1 MIPEQRRQILIQTII
16 SQGGATIKD
25 LSERYDVS
33 EMTIRRDL
41 RQLAKDGQI
50 RMTHGGAVP
59 TTTKKGSEQFYAL
72 KEPIN
77 REAKSAIAKY
87 AAEHFVNDDDV
98 IIIDPGTTAV
108 HMIPHLKTKT
118 GLTIVTNGLQ
128 TVNMLKEL
136 LPQANLIC
144 TGGML
149 RGVSHTFIGPTAEA
163 FFNGFFAMRYFVSSV
178 GVTLGDGLTDPQML
192 DTQVKKAM
200 LKSANETIAL
210 VDSSKFGV
218 RSTVTV
224 AAFSDLHAVVTDSE
238 LDSEVIT
245 DLTELVDVRIAVG

>member
-1 MIPEQRRQILIQTII
+1 MIPEQRRQTLIRTIF

-41 RQLAKDGQI
+41 RQLAKEGQI
-50 RMTHGGAVP
+50 RITHGGAVP
-59 TTTKKGSEQFYAL
+59 ASVKKGSEQLYSL

-77 REAKSAIAKY
+77 REAKSTIAKY
-87 AAEHFVNDDDV
+87 AAEHFVNDNDV
-98 IIIDPGTTAV
+98 IILDPGTTAV
-108 HMIPHLKTKT
+108 HMLPHLKTRA

-128 TVNMLKEL
+128 TINMIREL
-136 LPQANLIC
+136 LPQVNLIC

-149 RGVSHTFIGPTAEA
+149 RGVSHTFVGPTAEA
-163 FFNGFFAMRYFVSSV
+163 YFDGFFATRYFVSSV
-178 GVTLGDGLTDPQML
+178 GVTLGEGLTDPQML

-218 RSTVTV
+218 RSTVKV
-224 AAFSDLHAVVTDSE
+224 AAFADLHAVVTDSE
-238 LDSEVIT
+238 LDSEAVT
-245 DLTELVDVRIAVG
+245 DLTELVDIRIAAG